1 MIKRICNIIT
11 LTFVVGLIWH
21 CGDTKYERIVSTE
34 TASTSK
40 PGGRP
45 LSKLAVSHG
54 ESHRLIVV
62 TVYKDSKPVAG
73 ARVEFSRSIAG
84 QVPSYQW
91 SGITDDEGIA
101 EVEISEITGYYHARA
116 LLGDE
121 EVGRWSSIP
130 INETDVSG
138 KDSQMRLHLPVGK
151 RAYVP
156 IPSQREALI
165 AFYNA
170 CGGPDWTKSTNWLS
184 DREISSW
191 QGVTAT
197 DGWVTSLVLWESN
210 LSGNLPEELTRL
222 RKLEVLS
229 LVRNQLSG
237 EIPAEL
243 GNLPNLEVLILGINA
258 LSGEIPVEL
267 VNLSN
272 LKRLQLGSNEL
283 SGEIPSELGNLSN
296 LEWLILSSN
305 ELSGGIP
312 VELGN
317 LSHLKRLQLG
327 SNQLSGEIPSE
338 LGNLNNLER
347 LILDNNQLSGEIPS
361 ELGNLTNLTYLDL
374 RRNRQLSGS
383 IPTELGN
390 LTNLTYLNLHTNQL
404 SGEIPVEL
412 GNLTNLELLFLANS
426 QLSGEIPSEL
436 GNLTNLER
444 LFLYNN
450 QLSGEIPSELGNLTN
465 LEWLWL
471 NSNTS
476 LTGVLPQSLTKLT
489 KLERFSFGGTGL
501 CAPLDPAFQAWLK
514 GIAETSG
521 ENCSE

>member
-138 KDSQMRLHLPVGK
+138 KDSQMRLHLPVGS
-151 RAYVP
+151 RAYAP

-210 LSGNLPEELTRL
+210 LLGNLPEELTRL

-283 SGEIPSELGNLSN
+283 SGEIPSELGNLTN
-296 LEWLILSSN
+296 LEWLILRGN
-305 ELSGGIP
+305 ELSGM
-312 VELGN
+312 
-317 LSHLKRLQLG
+317 
-327 SNQLSGEIPSE
+327 IPSE
-338 LGNLNNLER
+338 LGNLSNLER
-347 LILDNNQLSGEIPS
+347 LNLDNNQLNGSIPK
-361 ELGNLTNLTYLDL
+361 ELGNLTNLTH
-374 RRNRQLSGS
+374 
-383 IPTELGN
+383 
-390 LTNLTYLNLHTNQL
+390 LNLHTNQF
-404 SGEIPVEL
+404 SGSIPKEL
-412 GNLTNLELLFLANS
+412 GNLTNLELLGF
-426 QLSGEIPSEL
+426 
-436 GNLTNLER
+436 
-444 LFLYNN
+444 
-450 QLSGEIPSELGNLTN
+450 
-465 LEWLWL
+465 
-471 NSNTS
+471 
-476 LTGVLPQSLTKLT
+476 
-489 KLERFSFGGTGL
+489 FSTIHL
-501 CAPLDPAFQAWLK
+501 
-514 GIAETSG
+514 
-521 ENCSE
+521 